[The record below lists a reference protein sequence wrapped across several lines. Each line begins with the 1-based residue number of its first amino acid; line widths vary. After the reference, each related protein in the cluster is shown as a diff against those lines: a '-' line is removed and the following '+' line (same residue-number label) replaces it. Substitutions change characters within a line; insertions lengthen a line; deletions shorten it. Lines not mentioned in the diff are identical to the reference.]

1 MGEPVSTDSERLANP
16 FHPMHLLNISVHSL
30 AAGDQEL
37 LQSSRNTSGLDTD
50 LVAHLRCNLRLKQ
63 GARHFLLGRNGCG
76 KSTLLRAIAYGKL
89 EGLPDN
95 LRVHLVDQDAPVD
108 LDASPLDVVL
118 AADSKLL
125 ALNKEVEELEL
136 LCDTCDDAS
145 KVDDAGIRICE
156 IYEIMAESD
165 DGQRQR
171 QARKI
176 LSGLGFENEKM
187 EVPLSTLSGGWR
199 MRCLLAAALF
209 MEPELLLLDEPTNHL
224 DLDATNWLQQH
235 LSVDFPHTV
244 LCVSHTKAFV
254 NAIADEII
262 VFTENRSLEYFTGN
276 LNDLY
281 KHAEKMARRHD
292 RQDAARQ
299 KQMDQIDKKNDKLEQ
314 QMARM
319 ESGLSANVTNNRY
332 GCYQGTGVTNID
344 KNSARIKK
352 GKKKLERLGLEAD
365 GHKPLDIDPVSLQVI
380 ESNDDSWAA
389 ALAPRFQSE
398 DSALKFAFKEA
409 EPLNLPLDIPMLEL
423 RAVDYRYANGNQQ
436 VFTNVDLS
444 IVEKCRIAIRGKN
457 GAGKSTLVKL
467 LTGELMP
474 TSGEVARNQNLR
486 IAQFGQ
492 HDAEVLQQR
501 NVTPLQYLEETFP
514 KMRQHE
520 LCTQLAAFGIV
531 HDVMGKPMSK
541 LSGGQR
547 MRVAF
552 ARMCAEEPHLLIL
565 DEPTNHLDIYAIEAL
580 SDALKEFK
588 GGVIFVTHDK
598 CLIEE
603 VADSVV
609 VVGGRATGAS
619 TGIRLERA
627 AELDKKRFNLDTG

>member
-1 MGEPVSTDSERLANP
+1 
-16 FHPMHLLNISVHSL
+16 MHLLNISVHSL

-63 GARHFLLGRNGCG
+63 GARHLLLGRNGCG

-108 LDASPLDVVL
+108 LDSSPLDVVL

-187 EVPLSTLSGGWR
+187 EVPLNTLSGGWR

-224 DLDATNWLQQH
+224 DLDATTWLQQH

-276 LNDLY
+276 LHDLY

-423 RAVDYRYANGNQQ
+423 RAVDYRYANGNEQ

-501 NVTPLQYLEETFP
+501 NVTPFQYLEETFP

-520 LCTQLAAFGIV
+520 LCTQLATFGIV

-609 VVGGRATGAS
+609 VVGGRGTGAS